1 VPSPAARSELVKK
14 RHILLHPQREEVVF
28 STPRNWRYTSS
39 MWGRAACQGVGSVM
53 CRNIGLSDIE
63 IYGSYL
69 NRKEII

>member
-1 VPSPAARSELVKK
+1 MGGGGGSGA
-14 RHILLHPQREEVVF
+14 
-28 STPRNWRYTSS
+28 
-39 MWGRAACQGVGSVM
+39 SVM